1 MTGPHFG
8 PAGNSE
14 SFYALGYRHTY
25 EAFAWIRGM
34 GLTAFEY
41 PMGRG
46 VALSEESAK
55 KIGAA
60 AREHGVALSAHAPY
74 YINLANPDQEAREKS
89 LAYIRETA
97 LRLAWMGGTRM
108 VVHVGSSKKMERKT
122 AIRYSTEGLRE
133 ALDMLED
140 SGLAARICVET
151 MGKPAQIGDLD
162 ETLAFCAGDDRLI
175 PCLDFGH
182 LHALGRGCLQETED
196 FARVLDRVEEV
207 LGRKRARTMHI
218 HFSTVEY
225 GENGEK
231 KHRTFADRA
240 LGFGPGFEYLAP
252 LMKQR
257 DYAPTVICESR
268 GTMAEDAK
276 TMLDIYR
283 GLP

>member
-14 SFYALGYRHTY
+14 SFYAAGCRHTY

-46 VALSEESAK
+46 AALSEEAAK
-55 KIGAA
+55 KIGEA

-74 YINLANPDQEAREKS
+74 YINLANPDREAREKS

-108 VVHVGSSKKMERKT
+108 VVHVGSSKGMERKT
-122 AIRYSTEGLRE
+122 AIRYSAEGLRE

-140 SGLAARICVET
+140 GGFSVRICVET

-162 ETLAFCAGDDRLI
+162 ETLAFCAGDERLI
-175 PCLDFGH
+175 PCLDFAH

-207 LGRKRARTMHI
+207 LGGARARAMHI

-240 LGFGPGFEYLAP
+240 LGFGPRFECLAP
-252 LMKQR
+252 LLKQR
-257 DYAPTVICESR
+257 AYAPTVICESR
-268 GTMAEDAK
+268 GTMTEDAR
-276 TMLDIYR
+276 TMLDTYR
-283 GLP
+283 GLS